1 MGLLKSLFF
10 TVLVFSLTLTRVN
23 LLSCISMNNQECKVR
38 SQIANINGDDPM
50 FFLFSIKCSGSC
62 NDINNRCKKLCVPG
76 VVKKLK
82 R

>member
-1 MGLLKSLFF
+1 
-10 TVLVFSLTLTRVN
+10 
-23 LLSCISMNNQECKVR
+23 MNNQECKVR